1 MRRESNV
8 CKVMF
13 FMTNLKKMD
22 TGVSFATFDAI
33 VRSGIS
39 YTVSSKS
46 SVFGIFSYNLDF
58 EFWIEPQKQGIMYF
72 YLQNL
77 YNYLY

>member
-1 MRRESNV
+1 
-8 CKVMF
+8 MF

-22 TGVSFATFDAI
+22 RGVSFATFEAI

-39 YTVSSKS
+39 YIVSGKS

>member
-1 MRRESNV
+1 
-8 CKVMF
+8 
-13 FMTNLKKMD
+13 MD
-22 TGVSFATFDAI
+22 TGVSFVTFDAI

-39 YTVSSKS
+39 YIVSGKS

-77 YNYLY
+77 CNYLY